1 MVYDS
6 VKLAG
11 GPLKVP
17 ISKEMFR
24 HARLSSH
31 RYKLALENKKK
42 FKSEEDERKSAKI
55 KLEVKLKEVVAKR
68 NLISSAASA
77 ELTEIDREKRKLD
90 QAIAS
95 LQ

>member
-42 FKSEEDERKSAKI
+42 FKSEEDERKSAK
-55 KLEVKLKEVVAKR
+55 R
-68 NLISSAASA
+68 NW
-77 ELTEIDREKRKLD
+77 K
-90 QAIAS
+90 
-95 LQ
+95 